1 MKKYPSLVQDL
12 QTFQKLLIDNPFMGV
27 ELSGGFRKIRMSV
40 KSKNKGKSGGARV
53 ITFNYMVNETCDKI
67 VLVKIYDKS
76 EENNVSDAQIKQIFE
91 TIR

>member
-1 MKKYPSLVQDL
+1 
-12 QTFQKLLIDNPFMGV
+12 
-27 ELSGGFRKIRMSV
+27 
-40 KSKNKGKSGGARV
+40 
-53 ITFNYMVNETCDKI
+53 MVNETCDKI